1 MATRKDK
8 QAQETEVQA
17 ATGQAALVGLRQVAT
32 TANVSTATVSR
43 AINTPDLV
51 SPKLRERINEAID
64 RLGWVPDGTARAL
77 ATKRSSTIG
86 AVFPTLT
93 HGDFA
98 RATTAMQQEL
108 QKRGYTLLL
117 ACSDYDVEQEFQ
129 QIKKF
134 IERGVDGLILVGEN
148 HHPELA
154 KLLARRNVPTI
165 NTFVYSPETHGSC
178 IGPDNRKLF
187 FDMTKYLID
196 MGHQVFAV
204 VAQSVENNDRAEAR
218 LQGIQDALAEQ
229 GIAVRP
235 QHFAIGQWSI
245 SEGRHLFHRVMTTQP
260 RPTAVICGNPSLA
273 VGAYLESLAMGL
285 KVPDDVSIV
294 GYDDIEV
301 MSHLPVSLTTVRVQ
315 SEQVGRNAAR
325 YLVGRLEGEDV
336 EIPFQCDTEIVIRES
351 SGPPPAGQSK
361 AETRQ
366 RR

>member
-1 MATRKDK
+1 MSTVQHGSKTEEA
-8 QAQETEVQA
+8 ETSKSPIQA
-17 ATGQAALVGLRQVAT
+17 ASVGLRQVAL
-32 TANVSTATVSR
+32 AAKVSTATVSR

-51 SPKLRERINEAID
+51 SPKLRERINAAID

-77 ATKRSSTIG
+77 ATKRSFTIG

-98 RATTAMQQEL
+98 RATTAIQQEL
-108 QKRGYTLLL
+108 QSRGYTLLL
-117 ACSDYDVEQEFQ
+117 ACSDYDIEQEFQ

-134 IERGVDGLILVGEN
+134 LERGVDGLILVGQN

-154 KLLARRNVPTI
+154 RLLARRNVPTI
-165 NTFVYSPETHGSC
+165 NSFVYSEETHGTS

-187 FDMTKYLID
+187 YDMTKYLID
-196 MGHQVFAV
+196 MGHAVFAV
-204 VAQSVENNDRAEAR
+204 VAQSVEHNDRAEAR
-218 LQGIQDALAEQ
+218 LRGIQDALAEE

-245 SEGRHLFHRVMTTQP
+245 SEGRNLFRRVMLSQP

-273 VGAYLESLAMGL
+273 VGAYLESVAMGL
-285 KVPDDVSIV
+285 NVPDDVSIV

-301 MSHLPVSLTTVRVQ
+301 MSHLPVPLTTVRVQ

-325 YLVGRLEGEDV
+325 YLIARLDGESAD
-336 EIPFQCDTEIVIRES
+336 IPFQCETEIVIRAS
-351 SGPPPAGQSK
+351 SGPPSATASPD
-361 AETRQ
+361 
-366 RR
+366 